1 MGQKHYL
8 YSSGEFAK
16 RAGSQQ
22 NELFITTT
30 ISAYSV
36 LSSLKKM
43 AITITPAF
51 SSHSW
56 K

>member
-1 MGQKHYL
+1 MEQNTIYTPPENL
-8 YSSGEFAK
+8 PNVPEST
-16 RAGSQQ
+16 

-36 LSSLKKM
+36 LRSLKKM